1 MHKDSRRNR
10 SGARRVSDDG
20 ECMQDTNI
28 EETIRRSSHNVS
40 YKTRPFKS
48 NEEKEAESKIKEH
61 LKARIEQ
68 PETLRMKPRTIMKRQ
83 DAECY
88 SCHEKRHF
96 ARECPTKQNRSRE
109 TNSPIIDPIN
119 TSPLNA
125 RGPAHV
131 AKGRSE

>member
-20 ECMQDTNI
+20 ECMQDTSL
-28 EETIRRSSHNVS
+28 EETIRRSSHDVG

-48 NEEKEAESKIKEH
+48 KEEKEAESKIIED

-68 PETLRMKPRTIMKRQ
+68 LEALRMKPRTIIKRK

-88 SCHEKRHF
+88 SCHEKGHF
-96 ARECPTKQNRSRE
+96 ARECPTKQNRTRD
-109 TNSPIIDPIN
+109 TNSPIVDPTN
-119 TSPLNA
+119 SSPLNA
-125 RGPAHV
+125 RGPALA